1 MQHLVWLILAMQWMV
16 EGVENCPDICKCS
29 KKAGPEKSEVNC
41 HKRGLHAFP
50 SNLPPDAWIL
60 KLGEFLWDL
69 ISVII
74 CLFLVSELRKLYL
87 HDNPWQCD
95 CNIISLVRWM
105 GQTKTTLSP
114 REALKCVSPPELRNK
129 RLGSLEAGK
138 LKDTFGL
145 LFVHFTCFLCHFS
158 KLQCDQYIAG
168 QCILKRGII
177 MFSAKYIKKSYL

>member
-29 KKAGPEKSEVNC
+29 RKAGPEKSEVNC

-60 KLGEFLWDL
+60 KLGN
-69 ISVII
+69 SVII

-95 CNIISLVRWM
+95 CNIMSLVRWM
-105 GQTKTTLSP
+105 GQTKAMLSP
-114 REALKCVSPPELRNK
+114 REALKCVSPPELRK
-129 RLGSLEAGK
+129 KSLGSLEAG
-138 LKDTFGL
+138 TL
-145 LFVHFTCFLCHFS
+145 LCRTRTLGDSDDELIVTT
-158 KLQCDQYIAG
+158 YIQSSRQMARFASVLS
-168 QCILKRGII
+168 I
-177 MFSAKYIKKSYL
+177 